1 MIKVKSI
8 IILSL
13 IFNLAY
19 SMPTKDDF
27 NKKFIEV
34 AAKGNPTVVSIIS
47 ETVRENN
54 VFGGFGFGMPKEFED
69 MFPQFEERGRSLGSG
84 VIIDKLNG
92 YIVTNNHVVERAE
105 SIKIVLFDDREYE
118 AEIIGKHEQ
127 TDLAVLKID
136 ANNLNQVEMGDSDE
150 LSPGE
155 WVIAIGSPFG
165 INLNHTVTAGIISA
179 TGRSDVISARNFED
193 FIQHDAAINP
203 GNSGGGLFNLD
214 GELIGINNA
223 IATDGWS
230 RTNAGVGFA
239 IPINQTKRIIE
250 DLITIGDVKGAW
262 LGISFQE
269 ISENL
274 SLKLNLN
281 DTKGVMVTQ
290 VLKNSPAE
298 TAGLE
303 NQDVIIEIDGKK
315 INGTSDLRN
324 VIFHKYPGTEVNLTI
339 IRNGKKINKIVI
351 LSDRPS
357 DDELY
362 GSYETEKQDFD
373 LLGLKVETDEN
384 GSIKV
389 TEVKKGSSAS
399 KEEIKSGDLIT
410 QIDEKSIENIEDYYD
425 AIANISSGDMILVGV
440 TTVNQSRNFSQTYS
454 RYIAIKVD

>member
-1 MIKVKSI
+1 MKINFI
-8 IILSL
+8 LILSIL
-13 IFNLAY
+13 FNFIHTTP
-19 SMPTKDDF
+19 SKDDF

-34 AAKGNPTVVSIIS
+34 ASKGNPTVVSIIS

-84 VIIDKLNG
+84 VIIDDING

-136 ANNLNQVEMGDSDE
+136 AENLKQVNMGNSDN

-179 TGRSDVISARNFED
+179 TGRSDVMSARNFED

-250 DLITIGDVKGAW
+250 DLITMGDVKGAW

-281 DTKGVMVTQ
+281 DTKGVMITQ

-298 TAGLE
+298 TASLE
-303 NQDVIIEIDGKK
+303 RQDVIIEIDGKK

-324 VIFHKYPGTEVNLTI
+324 IIFHKYPGTEVNLTI
-339 IRNGKKINKIVI
+339 IRKGKKLNKIVI

-389 TEVKKGSSAS
+389 TEVKKESSAS
-399 KEEIKSGDLIT
+399 KEDIKSGDLIT
-410 QIDEKSIENIEDYYD
+410 QIDEKNIENIEDYYD
-425 AIANISSGDMILVGV
+425 AIANISSGDMVLVGV
-440 TTVNQSRNFSQTYS
+440 TTINQSRNFSQTYS

>member
-1 MIKVKSI
+1 MKKHVI
-8 IILSL
+8 IIFALFFSQ
-13 IFNLAY
+13 IIGIP
-19 SMPTKDDF
+19 SKDDF

-34 AAKGNPTVVSIIS
+34 ASKGNPTIVSIIS

-54 VFGGFGFGMPKEFED
+54 MFGGFGFGVPKEFED

-84 VIIDKLNG
+84 VIIDEING

-105 SIKIVLFDDREYE
+105 SIKIVLYDDREFE
-118 AEIIGKHEQ
+118 AEVIGRHEQ
-127 TDLAVLKID
+127 TDLAVLKIKAD
-136 ANNLNQVEMGDSDE
+136 NLSQVDMGDSDK
-150 LSPGE
+150 LQPGE

-214 GELIGINNA
+214 GKLIGINNA

-250 DLITIGDVKGAW
+250 DLISMGDVKGAW

-274 SLKLNLN
+274 SLKLDLD

-290 VLKNSPAE
+290 ILKNSPAE
-298 TAGLE
+298 NANLQK
-303 NQDVIIEIDGKK
+303 QDVIIEIDGQK

-324 VIFHKYPGTEVNLTI
+324 IIFHKYPGTEINLTI
-339 IRNGKKINKIVI
+339 MRKGQKINKIVI

-357 DDELY
+357 DEVLY
-362 GSYETEKQDFD
+362 GSYEEEKADFD
-373 LLGLKVETDEN
+373 LLGLKVQTDKN

-389 TEVKKGSSAS
+389 TEVKKETSAY
-399 KEEIKSGDLIT
+399 KEDIKEGDIIT
-410 QIDEKSIENIEDYYD
+410 QIDEKNIDNIENYYD
-425 AIANISSGDMILVGV
+425 AIANIVSGDIVLVGV
-440 TTVNQSRNFSQTYS
+440 TTINQSKNFSQTYS

>member
-1 MIKVKSI
+1 MKINFI
-8 IILSL
+8 LILSIL
-13 IFNLAY
+13 FNFIHTTP
-19 SMPTKDDF
+19 SKDDF

-34 AAKGNPTVVSIIS
+34 ASKGNPTVVSIIS

-84 VIIDKLNG
+84 VIIDEING

-136 ANNLNQVEMGDSDE
+136 AENLKQVVMGNSDN

-179 TGRSDVISARNFED
+179 TGRSDVMSARNFED

-250 DLITIGDVKGAW
+250 DLITMGDVKGAW

-281 DTKGVMVTQ
+281 DTKGVMITQ

-298 TAGLE
+298 TASLE
-303 NQDVIIEIDGKK
+303 RQDVIIEIDGKK

-324 VIFHKYPGTEVNLTI
+324 IIFHKYPGTEVNLTI
-339 IRNGKKINKIVI
+339 IRKGKKLNKIVI

-389 TEVKKGSSAS
+389 TEVKKESSAS
-399 KEEIKSGDLIT
+399 KEDIKSGDLIT
-410 QIDEKSIENIEDYYD
+410 QIDEKNIENIEDYYD
-425 AIANISSGDMILVGV
+425 AIANISSGDMVLVGV
-440 TTVNQSRNFSQTYS
+440 TTINQSRNFSQTYS

>member
-1 MIKVKSI
+1 MKRNF
-8 IILSL
+8 LFTFTL
-13 IFNLAY
+13 IFNFLYATP
-19 SMPTKDDF
+19 SKDDF

-34 AAKGNPTVVSIIS
+34 ASLGNPTVVSIIS

-54 VFGGFGFGMPKEFED
+54 MFGGFGFGMPKEFED

-84 VIIDKLNG
+84 VIIDEING

-105 SIKIVLFDDREYE
+105 SIKIVLFDDREFD
-118 AEIIGKHEQ
+118 AEIVGRHEQ

-136 ANNLNQVEMGDSDE
+136 AENLSQVDMGNSDE

-250 DLITIGDVKGAW
+250 DLISMGDVKGAW

-274 SLKLNLN
+274 SLKLNLD

-298 TAGLE
+298 IADLKI
-303 NQDVIIEIDGKK
+303 QDVIVEIDGEKV
-315 INGTSDLRN
+315 NGTSDLRN
-324 VIFHKYPGTEVNLTI
+324 IIFHKYPGTEVNLSI
-339 IRNGKKINKIVI
+339 IRKGLKINKIVI
-351 LSDRPS
+351 LTNRPT
-357 DDELY
+357 DEELY

-373 LLGLKVETDEN
+373 LLGLKVEVDEN
-384 GSIKV
+384 GSIIV
-389 TEVKKGSSAS
+389 REVKKDSSAS
-399 KEEIKSGDLIT
+399 KEDIKTGDLIT
-410 QIDEKSIENIEDYYD
+410 QIDEKNIENIEDYFD
-425 AIANISSGDMILVGV
+425 AIANISSGDIVLVGV

>member
-1 MIKVKSI
+1 MKKHVI
-8 IILSL
+8 IIFALFFSQ
-13 IFNLAY
+13 IIGIP
-19 SMPTKDDF
+19 SKDDF

-34 AAKGNPTVVSIIS
+34 ASKGNPTIVSIIS

-54 VFGGFGFGMPKEFED
+54 MFGGFGFGVPKEFED

-84 VIIDKLNG
+84 VIIDEING

-105 SIKIVLFDDREYE
+105 SIKIVLYDDREFE
-118 AEIIGKHEQ
+118 AEVIGRHEQ
-127 TDLAVLKID
+127 TDLAVLKIKAD
-136 ANNLNQVEMGDSDE
+136 NLSQVDMGDSDK
-150 LSPGE
+150 LQPGE

-214 GELIGINNA
+214 GKLIGINNA

-250 DLITIGDVKGAW
+250 DLISMGDVKGAW

-269 ISENL
+269 ISKNL
-274 SLKLNLN
+274 SLKLDLD

-290 VLKNSPAE
+290 ILKNSPAE
-298 TAGLE
+298 NANLQK
-303 NQDVIIEIDGKK
+303 QDVIIEIDGQK

-324 VIFHKYPGTEVNLTI
+324 IIFHKYPGTEINLTI
-339 IRNGKKINKIVI
+339 MRKGQKINKIVI

-357 DDELY
+357 DEVLY
-362 GSYETEKQDFD
+362 GSYEEEKADFD
-373 LLGLKVETDEN
+373 LLGLKVQTDKN

-389 TEVKKGSSAS
+389 TEVKKETSAY
-399 KEEIKSGDLIT
+399 KEDIKEGDIIT
-410 QIDEKSIENIEDYYD
+410 QIDEKNIDNIENYYD
-425 AIANISSGDMILVGV
+425 AIANIVSGDIVLVGV
-440 TTVNQSRNFSQTYS
+440 TTINQSKNFSQTYS

>member
-1 MIKVKSI
+1 MKKHVI
-8 IILSL
+8 IIFALFFSQ
-13 IFNLAY
+13 IIGIP
-19 SMPTKDDF
+19 SKDDF

-34 AAKGNPTVVSIIS
+34 ASKGNPTIVSIIS

-54 VFGGFGFGMPKEFED
+54 MFGGFGFGVPKEFED

-84 VIIDKLNG
+84 VIIDEING

-105 SIKIVLFDDREYE
+105 SIKIVLYDDREFE
-118 AEIIGKHEQ
+118 AEVIGRHEQ
-127 TDLAVLKID
+127 TDLAVLKIKAD
-136 ANNLNQVEMGDSDE
+136 NLSQVDMGDSDK
-150 LSPGE
+150 LQPGE

-179 TGRSDVISARNFED
+179 TGRSDVMSARNFED

-214 GELIGINNA
+214 GKLIGINNA

-250 DLITIGDVKGAW
+250 DLISMGDVKGAW

-269 ISENL
+269 ISKNL
-274 SLKLNLN
+274 SLKLDLD

-290 VLKNSPAE
+290 ILKNSPAE
-298 TAGLE
+298 NANLQK
-303 NQDVIIEIDGKK
+303 QDVIIEIDGQK

-324 VIFHKYPGTEVNLTI
+324 IIFHKYPGTEINLTI
-339 IRNGKKINKIVI
+339 MRKGQKINKIII

-357 DDELY
+357 DEVLY
-362 GSYETEKQDFD
+362 GSYEEEKADFD
-373 LLGLKVETDEN
+373 LLGLKVQTDKN

-389 TEVKKGSSAS
+389 AEVKKETSAY
-399 KEEIKSGDLIT
+399 KEDIKEGDIIT
-410 QIDEKSIENIEDYYD
+410 QIDEKNIDNIENYYD
-425 AIANISSGDMILVGV
+425 AIANIVSGDIVLVGV
-440 TTVNQSRNFSQTYS
+440 TTINQSKNFSQTYS

>member
-1 MIKVKSI
+1 MKKHI
-8 IILSL
+8 II
-13 IFNLAY
+13 IFALFF
-19 SMPTKDDF
+19 SQIIGIPSKDDF

-34 AAKGNPTVVSIIS
+34 ASKGNPTIVSIIS

-54 VFGGFGFGMPKEFED
+54 MFGGFGFGMPKEFED

-84 VIIDKLNG
+84 VIIDEING

-105 SIKIVLFDDREYE
+105 SIKIVLYDDREFE
-118 AEIIGKHEQ
+118 AEVIGRHEQ
-127 TDLAVLKID
+127 TDLAVLKIKAD
-136 ANNLNQVEMGDSDE
+136 NLSQADMGDSDKLE
-150 LSPGE
+150 PGE

-214 GELIGINNA
+214 GKLIGINNA

-250 DLITIGDVKGAW
+250 DLISMGDVKGAW

-274 SLKLNLN
+274 SLKLDLN
-281 DTKGVMVTQ
+281 DTKGVMITQ

-298 TAGLE
+298 NANLQK
-303 NQDVIIEIDGKK
+303 QDVIIEIDGQK

-324 VIFHKYPGTEVNLTI
+324 IIFHKYPGTEINLTI
-339 IRNGKKINKIVI
+339 MRKGQKINKIVI
-351 LSDRPS
+351 LTDRPT
-357 DDELY
+357 DEELY
-362 GSYETEKQDFD
+362 GSYNTEKQDFD
-373 LLGLKVETDEN
+373 LLGLKVKVDEN
-384 GSIKV
+384 GSIKIS
-389 TEVKKGSSAS
+389 EVKKDSSAS
-399 KEEIKSGDLIT
+399 KEEIKTGDLIT
-410 QIDEKSIENIEDYYD
+410 QIDEKNIENIEDYFD
-425 AIANISSGDMILVGV
+425 AIANISSGDIVLVGV

>member
-1 MIKVKSI
+1 MKNYWLIVFISI
-8 IILSL
+8 FSFTFAL
-13 IFNLAY
+13 
-19 SMPTKDDF
+19 PTKDDF

-34 AAKGNPTVVSIIS
+34 AAIGNPTVVSIIS
-47 ETVRENN
+47 ETVSQNN

-84 VIIDKLNG
+84 VIIDKING

-118 AEIIGKHEQ
+118 AEVIGKHEQ

-136 ANNLNQVEMGDSDE
+136 AENLNQVNMGNSDN
-150 LSPGE
+150 LYPGE

-179 TGRSDVISARNFED
+179 TGRSDVMSARNFED

-214 GELIGINNA
+214 GELVGINNA

-250 DLITIGDVKGAW
+250 DLITMGDVKGAW

-281 DTKGVMVTQ
+281 DTKGVMITQ
-290 VLKNSPAE
+290 ILKNSPAE
-298 TAGLE
+298 TAQLE
-303 NQDVIIEIDGKK
+303 KQDVIVEIDGKK

-324 VIFHKYPGTEVNLTI
+324 IIFHKYPGTEVNLSI
-339 IRNGKKINKIVI
+339 IRKGLKINKIVI
-351 LSDRPS
+351 LTNRPT
-357 DDELY
+357 DEELY

-373 LLGLKVETDEN
+373 LLGLKVEVDEN

-389 TEVKKGSSAS
+389 SEVKKDSSAS
-399 KEEIKSGDLIT
+399 KEDIKTGDLIT
-410 QIDEKSIENIEDYYD
+410 QIDEKNIENIEDYFD
-425 AIANISSGDMILVGV
+425 AVANISSGDIVLVGV

>member
-1 MIKVKSI
+1 MKKYIVI
-8 IILSL
+8 IFIL
-13 IFNLAY
+13 IF
-19 SMPTKDDF
+19 SQIFGIPSKDDF

-34 AAKGNPTVVSIIS
+34 ASKGNPTIVSIIS

-54 VFGGFGFGMPKEFED
+54 MFGGFGFGMPKEFED

-84 VIIDKLNG
+84 VIIDEING

-105 SIKIVLFDDREYE
+105 SIKIVLYDDREFE
-118 AEIIGKHEQ
+118 AEVIGKHEQ
-127 TDLAVLKID
+127 TDLAVLKIEAD
-136 ANNLNQVEMGDSDE
+136 NLSQVEMGNSDK
-150 LSPGE
+150 LAPGE

-214 GELIGINNA
+214 AELIGINNA

-250 DLITIGDVKGAW
+250 DLISMGDVKGAW

-274 SLKLNLN
+274 SLKLDLN

-290 VLKNSPAE
+290 VLKDSPAE
-298 TAGLE
+298 NANLKT
-303 NQDVIIEIDGKK
+303 QDVIIEIDGQK

-324 VIFHKYPGTEVNLTI
+324 IIFHKYPGTEINLTI
-339 IRNGKKINKIVI
+339 IRKGQKINKIVI
-351 LSDRPS
+351 LSNRPS
-357 DDELY
+357 DEILY
-362 GSYETEKQDFD
+362 GSYESEKAEFD
-373 LLGLKVETDEN
+373 LLGLKVQTDKN

-389 TEVKKGSSAS
+389 TEVKKETSAH
-399 KEEIKSGDLIT
+399 KEDIKEGDVIT
-410 QIDEKSIENIEDYYD
+410 QIDEKTIKNIEDYYD
-425 AIANISSGDMILVGV
+425 AISNIVSGDIVLVGV
-440 TTVNQSRNFSQTYS
+440 TTINQSKNFSQTYS

>member
-1 MIKVKSI
+1 MKINFI
-8 IILSL
+8 LILSIL
-13 IFNLAY
+13 FNFIHTTP
-19 SMPTKDDF
+19 SKDDF

-34 AAKGNPTVVSIIS
+34 ASKGNPTVVSIIS

-84 VIIDKLNG
+84 VIIDEING

-136 ANNLNQVEMGDSDE
+136 AENLKQVNMGNSDN

-179 TGRSDVISARNFED
+179 TGRSDVMSARNFED

-239 IPINQTKRIIE
+239 IPINQTKRIIQ
-250 DLITIGDVKGAW
+250 DLITMGDVKGAW

-281 DTKGVMVTQ
+281 DTKGVMITQ

-298 TAGLE
+298 TASLE
-303 NQDVIIEIDGKK
+303 RQDVIIEIDGKK

-324 VIFHKYPGTEVNLTI
+324 IIFHKYPGTEVNLTI
-339 IRNGKKINKIVI
+339 IRKGKKLNKIII

-389 TEVKKGSSAS
+389 TEVKKESSAS
-399 KEEIKSGDLIT
+399 KEDIKSGDLIT
-410 QIDEKSIENIEDYYD
+410 QIDEKNIENIEDYYD
-425 AIANISSGDMILVGV
+425 AIANISSGDMVLVGV
-440 TTVNQSRNFSQTYS
+440 TTINQSRNFSQTYS

>member
-1 MIKVKSI
+1 MKKHVI
-8 IILSL
+8 IIFALFFSQ
-13 IFNLAY
+13 IIGIP
-19 SMPTKDDF
+19 SKDDF

-34 AAKGNPTVVSIIS
+34 ASKGNPTIVSIIS

-54 VFGGFGFGMPKEFED
+54 MFGGFGFGVPKEFED

-84 VIIDKLNG
+84 VIIDEING

-105 SIKIVLFDDREYE
+105 SIKIVLYDDREFE
-118 AEIIGKHEQ
+118 AEVIGRHEQ
-127 TDLAVLKID
+127 TDLAVLKIKAD
-136 ANNLNQVEMGDSDE
+136 NLSQVDMGDSDK
-150 LSPGE
+150 LQPGE

-214 GELIGINNA
+214 GKLIGINNA

-250 DLITIGDVKGAW
+250 DLISMGDVKGAW

-269 ISENL
+269 ISKNL
-274 SLKLNLN
+274 SLKLDLD

-290 VLKNSPAE
+290 ILKNSPAE
-298 TAGLE
+298 NANLQK
-303 NQDVIIEIDGKK
+303 QDVIIEIDGQK

-324 VIFHKYPGTEVNLTI
+324 IIFHKYPGTEINLTI
-339 IRNGKKINKIVI
+339 MRKGQKINKIII

-357 DDELY
+357 DEVLY
-362 GSYETEKQDFD
+362 GSYEEEKADFD
-373 LLGLKVETDEN
+373 LLGLKVQTDKN

-389 TEVKKGSSAS
+389 TEVKKETSAY
-399 KEEIKSGDLIT
+399 KEDIKEGDIIT
-410 QIDEKSIENIEDYYD
+410 QIDEKNIDNIENYYD
-425 AIANISSGDMILVGV
+425 AIANIVSGDIVLVGV
-440 TTVNQSRNFSQTYS
+440 TTINQSKNFSQTYS

>member
-1 MIKVKSI
+1 MKRNF
-8 IILSL
+8 LFTFTL
-13 IFNLAY
+13 IFNFLYATP
-19 SMPTKDDF
+19 SKDDF

-34 AAKGNPTVVSIIS
+34 ASLGNPTVVSIIS

-54 VFGGFGFGMPKEFED
+54 MFGGFGFGMPKEFED

-84 VIIDKLNG
+84 VIIDKING

-105 SIKIVLFDDREYE
+105 SIKIVLFDDREFD
-118 AEIIGKHEQ
+118 AEIVGRHEQ

-136 ANNLNQVEMGDSDE
+136 AENLSQVDMGNSDK

-250 DLITIGDVKGAW
+250 DLISMGDVKGAW

-274 SLKLNLN
+274 SLKLNLD

-298 TAGLE
+298 IADLKI
-303 NQDVIIEIDGKK
+303 QDVIVEIDGEKV
-315 INGTSDLRN
+315 NGTSDLRN
-324 VIFHKYPGTEVNLTI
+324 IIFHKYPGTEVNLSI
-339 IRNGKKINKIVI
+339 IRKGLKINKIVI
-351 LSDRPS
+351 LTNRPT
-357 DDELY
+357 DEELY

-373 LLGLKVETDEN
+373 LLGLKVEVDEN

-389 TEVKKGSSAS
+389 REVKKDSSAS
-399 KEEIKSGDLIT
+399 KEDIKTGDLIT
-410 QIDEKSIENIEDYYD
+410 QIDEKNIENIEDYFD
-425 AIANISSGDMILVGV
+425 AIANISSGDIVLVGV
-440 TTVNQSRNFSQTYS
+440 TTINQSRNFSQTYS

>member
-1 MIKVKSI
+1 MKINFI
-8 IILSL
+8 LILSIL
-13 IFNLAY
+13 FNFIHTTP
-19 SMPTKDDF
+19 SKDDF

-34 AAKGNPTVVSIIS
+34 ASKGNPTVVSIIS

-84 VIIDKLNG
+84 VIIDEING

-136 ANNLNQVEMGDSDE
+136 AENLKQVNMGNSDN

-179 TGRSDVISARNFED
+179 TGRSDVMSARNFED

-239 IPINQTKRIIE
+239 IPINQTKRIIQ
-250 DLITIGDVKGAW
+250 DLITMGDVKGAW

-281 DTKGVMVTQ
+281 DTKGVMITQ

-298 TAGLE
+298 TASLE
-303 NQDVIIEIDGKK
+303 RQDVIIEIDGKK

-324 VIFHKYPGTEVNLTI
+324 IIFHKYPGTEVNLTI
-339 IRNGKKINKIVI
+339 IRKGKKLNKIVI

-389 TEVKKGSSAS
+389 TEVKKESSAS

-410 QIDEKSIENIEDYYD
+410 QIDEKNIENIEDYYD
-425 AIANISSGDMILVGV
+425 AIANISSGDMVLVGV
-440 TTVNQSRNFSQTYS
+440 TTINQSRNFSQTYS

>member
-1 MIKVKSI
+1 MKINFI
-8 IILSL
+8 LILSIL
-13 IFNLAY
+13 FNFIHTTP
-19 SMPTKDDF
+19 SKDDF

-34 AAKGNPTVVSIIS
+34 ARKGNPTVVSIIS

-84 VIIDKLNG
+84 VIIDEING

-136 ANNLNQVEMGDSDE
+136 AENLKQVNMGNSDN

-179 TGRSDVISARNFED
+179 TGRSDVMSARNFED

-250 DLITIGDVKGAW
+250 DLITMGDVKGAW

-281 DTKGVMVTQ
+281 DTKGVMITQ

-298 TAGLE
+298 TASLE
-303 NQDVIIEIDGKK
+303 RQDVIIEIDGKK

-324 VIFHKYPGTEVNLTI
+324 IIFHKYPGTEVNLTI
-339 IRNGKKINKIVI
+339 IRKGKKLNKIVI

-389 TEVKKGSSAS
+389 AEVKNESSAS
-399 KEEIKSGDLIT
+399 KEDIKSGDLIT
-410 QIDEKSIENIEDYYD
+410 QIDEKNIENIEDYYD
-425 AIANISSGDMILVGV
+425 AIANISSGDMVLVGV
-440 TTVNQSRNFSQTYS
+440 TTINQSRNFSQTYS

>member
-1 MIKVKSI
+1 MSKK
-8 IILSL
+8 IIL
-13 IFNLAY
+13 IFLLFCSHIIGVPSKN
-19 SMPTKDDF
+19 DF

-34 AAKGNPTVVSIIS
+34 ASKGNPTVVSIIS
-47 ETVRENN
+47 ETIKENN
-54 VFGGFGFGMPKEFED
+54 MFGGFGFGVPKEFED

-84 VIIDKLNG
+84 VIIDSING

-105 SIKIVLFDDREYE
+105 SIKIVLYDDREFE
-118 AEIIGKHEQ
+118 AEVIGSHEQ
-127 TDLAVLKID
+127 TDLAVLKIN
-136 ANNLNQVEMGDSDE
+136 AKE
-150 LSPGE
+150 LSQVNMGNSDNLKPGE

-250 DLITIGDVKGAW
+250 DLISLGDVKGAW

-274 SLKLNLN
+274 SLKLDLN

-290 VLKNSPAE
+290 VLKKSPAE
-298 TAGLE
+298 IAGLE
-303 NQDVIIEIDGKK
+303 KQDVITEIDGQKV
-315 INGTSDLRN
+315 NGTSDLRN
-324 VIFHKYPGTEVNLTI
+324 IIFHKYPGTEINLTI
-339 IRNGKKINKIVI
+339 IRDGETINKIVI
-351 LSDRPS
+351 LTDRPT
-357 DDELY
+357 DEVLY
-362 GSYETEKQDFD
+362 GSYEIEKAEFD
-373 LLGLKVETDEN
+373 LLGLKIQADKN

-389 TEVKKGSSAS
+389 SEVKKGSSAS
-399 KEEIKSGDLIT
+399 NEDIKEGDVIT
-410 QIDEKSIENIEDYYD
+410 QIDDKIIENIENYYD
-425 AIANISSGDMILVGV
+425 AIANITSGDIVLVGV
-440 TTVNQSRNFSQTYS
+440 TTINQSKNFSQTYS

>member
-1 MIKVKSI
+1 MKINFI
-8 IILSL
+8 LILSIL
-13 IFNLAY
+13 FNFIHTTP
-19 SMPTKDDF
+19 SKDDF

-34 AAKGNPTVVSIIS
+34 ASKGNPTVVSIIS

-84 VIIDKLNG
+84 VIIDEING

-136 ANNLNQVEMGDSDE
+136 AENLKQVNMGNSDN

-179 TGRSDVISARNFED
+179 TGRSDVMSARNFED

-250 DLITIGDVKGAW
+250 DLITMGDVKGAW

-281 DTKGVMVTQ
+281 DTKGVMITQ

-298 TAGLE
+298 TASLE
-303 NQDVIIEIDGKK
+303 RQDVIIEIDGKK

-324 VIFHKYPGTEVNLTI
+324 IIFHKYPGTEVNLAI
-339 IRNGKKINKIVI
+339 IRKGKKLNKIVI

-384 GSIKV
+384 GDIKV
-389 TEVKKGSSAS
+389 TEVKKESSAS
-399 KEEIKSGDLIT
+399 KEDIKSGDLIT
-410 QIDEKSIENIEDYYD
+410 QIDEKNIENIEDYYD
-425 AIANISSGDMILVGV
+425 AIANISSGDMVLVGV
-440 TTVNQSRNFSQTYS
+440 TTINQSRNFSQTYS

>member
-1 MIKVKSI
+1 MKINFI
-8 IILSL
+8 LILSIL
-13 IFNLAY
+13 FNFIHTTP
-19 SMPTKDDF
+19 SKDDF

-34 AAKGNPTVVSIIS
+34 ASKGNPTVVSIIS

-84 VIIDKLNG
+84 VIIDEING

-118 AEIIGKHEQ
+118 AEIVGKHEQ

-136 ANNLNQVEMGDSDE
+136 AENLKQVDMGNSDN

-179 TGRSDVISARNFED
+179 TGRSDVMSARNFED

-250 DLITIGDVKGAW
+250 DLITMGDVKGAW

-281 DTKGVMVTQ
+281 DTKGVMITQ

-298 TAGLE
+298 TASLE
-303 NQDVIIEIDGKK
+303 RQDVIIEIDGKK

-324 VIFHKYPGTEVNLTI
+324 IIFHKYPGTEVNLTI
-339 IRNGKKINKIVI
+339 IRKGKKLNKIVI

-384 GSIKV
+384 GDIKV
-389 TEVKKGSSAS
+389 TEVKKESSAS
-399 KEEIKSGDLIT
+399 KEDIKSGDLIT
-410 QIDEKSIENIEDYYD
+410 QIDEKNIENIEDYYD
-425 AIANISSGDMILVGV
+425 AIANISSGDMVLVGV
-440 TTVNQSRNFSQTYS
+440 TTINQSRNFSQTYS

>member
-1 MIKVKSI
+1 MKRNF
-8 IILSL
+8 LFTFTL
-13 IFNLAY
+13 IFNFLYATP
-19 SMPTKDDF
+19 SKDDF

-34 AAKGNPTVVSIIS
+34 ASLGNPTVVSIIS

-54 VFGGFGFGMPKEFED
+54 MFGGFGFGMPKEFED

-84 VIIDKLNG
+84 VIIDKING

-105 SIKIVLFDDREYE
+105 SIKIVLFDDREYD
-118 AEIIGKHEQ
+118 AEIVGKHEQ

-136 ANNLNQVEMGDSDE
+136 AENLSQVDMGNSDE

-250 DLITIGDVKGAW
+250 DLISMGDVKGAW

-274 SLKLNLN
+274 SLKLNLD

-298 TAGLE
+298 IADLKI
-303 NQDVIIEIDGKK
+303 QDVIVEIDGEKV
-315 INGTSDLRN
+315 NGTSDLRN
-324 VIFHKYPGTEVNLTI
+324 IIFHKYPGTEVNLSI
-339 IRNGKKINKIVI
+339 IRKGLKINKIVI
-351 LSDRPS
+351 LTNRPT
-357 DDELY
+357 DEELY

-373 LLGLKVETDEN
+373 LLGLKVEVDEN

-389 TEVKKGSSAS
+389 REVKKDSSAS
-399 KEEIKSGDLIT
+399 KEDIKTGDLIT
-410 QIDEKSIENIEDYYD
+410 QIDEKNIENIEDYFD
-425 AIANISSGDMILVGV
+425 AVANISSGDIVLVGV

>member
-1 MIKVKSI
+1 MKKHIVI
-8 IILSL
+8 IFIL
-13 IFNLAY
+13 IF
-19 SMPTKDDF
+19 SQIFGIPSKDDF

-34 AAKGNPTVVSIIS
+34 ASKGNPTIVSIIS

-54 VFGGFGFGMPKEFED
+54 MFDGFGFGMPKEFED

-84 VIIDKLNG
+84 VIIDKING

-105 SIKIVLFDDREYE
+105 SIKILLYDDREFE
-118 AEIIGKHEQ
+118 AEIIGRHEQ
-127 TDLAVLKID
+127 TDLAVLKIEAD
-136 ANNLNQVEMGDSDE
+136 NLNQVKMGNSDK
-150 LSPGE
+150 LLPGE

-214 GELIGINNA
+214 AELIGINNA

-250 DLITIGDVKGAW
+250 DLISMGDVKGAW

-274 SLKLNLN
+274 SLKLDLN
-281 DTKGVMVTQ
+281 NTKGVMVTQ

-298 TAGLE
+298 NANLKK
-303 NQDVIIEIDGKK
+303 QDVIIEIDGQK
-315 INGTSDLRN
+315 INGTTNLRN
-324 VIFHKYPGTEVNLTI
+324 IIFHKYPGTEINLTI
-339 IRNGKKINKIVI
+339 VRKGQKINKLVI
-351 LSDRPS
+351 LSNRPS
-357 DDELY
+357 DEILY
-362 GSYETEKQDFD
+362 GSYEIEKKDFD
-373 LLGLKVETDEN
+373 LLGLKVQSDKN

-389 TEVKKGSSAS
+389 TEVKKETSAY
-399 KEEIKSGDLIT
+399 KEDIKEGDIIT
-410 QIDEKSIENIEDYYD
+410 QINEKTIENIEDYYD
-425 AIANISSGDMILVGV
+425 AIANIISEDIVLVGV
-440 TTVNQSRNFSQTYS
+440 TTINQSKNFSQTYS

>member
-1 MIKVKSI
+1 MKINFI
-8 IILSL
+8 LILSIL
-13 IFNLAY
+13 FNFIHTTP
-19 SMPTKDDF
+19 SKDDF

-34 AAKGNPTVVSIIS
+34 ASKGNPTVVSIIS

-84 VIIDKLNG
+84 VIIDEING

-136 ANNLNQVEMGDSDE
+136 AENLKQVNMGNSDN

-179 TGRSDVISARNFED
+179 TGRSDVMSARNFED

-250 DLITIGDVKGAW
+250 DLITMGDVKGAW

-281 DTKGVMVTQ
+281 DTKGVMITQ

-298 TAGLE
+298 TASLE
-303 NQDVIIEIDGKK
+303 RQDVIIEIDGKK

-324 VIFHKYPGTEVNLTI
+324 IIFHKYPGTEVNLTI
-339 IRNGKKINKIVI
+339 IRKGKKLNKIVI

-389 TEVKKGSSAS
+389 TEVKKESSAS
-399 KEEIKSGDLIT
+399 KEDIKSGDLIT
-410 QIDEKSIENIEDYYD
+410 QIDEKNIENIEDYYD
-425 AIANISSGDMILVGV
+425 AIANISSGDMVLVGV
-440 TTVNQSRNFSQTYS
+440 TTINQSRNFSQTYS

>member
-1 MIKVKSI
+1 MKKHVI
-8 IILSL
+8 IIFALFFSQ
-13 IFNLAY
+13 IIGIP
-19 SMPTKDDF
+19 SKDDF

-34 AAKGNPTVVSIIS
+34 ASKGNPTIVSIIS

-54 VFGGFGFGMPKEFED
+54 MFGGFGFGVPKEFED

-84 VIIDKLNG
+84 VIIDEING

-105 SIKIVLFDDREYE
+105 SIKIVLYDDREFE
-118 AEIIGKHEQ
+118 AEVIGRHEQ
-127 TDLAVLKID
+127 TDLAVLKIKAD
-136 ANNLNQVEMGDSDE
+136 NLSQVDMGDSDK
-150 LSPGE
+150 LQPGE

-214 GELIGINNA
+214 GKLIGINNA

-230 RTNAGVGFA
+230 KTNAGVGFA

-250 DLITIGDVKGAW
+250 DLISMGDVKGAW

-274 SLKLNLN
+274 SLKLDLD

-290 VLKNSPAE
+290 ILKNSPAE
-298 TAGLE
+298 NANLQK
-303 NQDVIIEIDGKK
+303 QDVIIEIDGQK

-324 VIFHKYPGTEVNLTI
+324 IIFHKYPGTEINLTI
-339 IRNGKKINKIVI
+339 MRKGQKINKIVI

-357 DDELY
+357 DEVLY
-362 GSYETEKQDFD
+362 GSYEEEEADFD
-373 LLGLKVETDEN
+373 LLGLKVQTDKN

-389 TEVKKGSSAS
+389 TEVKKETSAY
-399 KEEIKSGDLIT
+399 KEDIKEGDIIT
-410 QIDEKSIENIEDYYD
+410 QIDEKNIDNIENYYD
-425 AIANISSGDMILVGV
+425 AIANIVSGDIVLVGV
-440 TTVNQSRNFSQTYS
+440 TTINQSKNFSQTYS

>member
-1 MIKVKSI
+1 M
-8 IILSL
+8 
-13 IFNLAY
+13 
-19 SMPTKDDF
+19 
-27 NKKFIEV
+27 
-34 AAKGNPTVVSIIS
+34 GN
-47 ETVRENN
+47 
-54 VFGGFGFGMPKEFED
+54 
-69 MFPQFEERGRSLGSG
+69 
-84 VIIDKLNG
+84 
-92 YIVTNNHVVERAE
+92 
-105 SIKIVLFDDREYE
+105 
-118 AEIIGKHEQ
+118 
-127 TDLAVLKID
+127 
-136 ANNLNQVEMGDSDE
+136 SDE

-250 DLITIGDVKGAW
+250 DLISMGDVKGAW

-274 SLKLNLN
+274 SLKLNLD

-298 TAGLE
+298 IADLKI
-303 NQDVIIEIDGKK
+303 QDVIVEIDGEKV
-315 INGTSDLRN
+315 NGTSDLRN
-324 VIFHKYPGTEVNLTI
+324 IIFHKYPGTEVNLSI
-339 IRNGKKINKIVI
+339 IRKGLKINKIVI
-351 LSDRPS
+351 LTNRPT
-357 DDELY
+357 DEELY

-373 LLGLKVETDEN
+373 LLGLKVEVDEN

-389 TEVKKGSSAS
+389 REVKKDSSAS
-399 KEEIKSGDLIT
+399 KEDIKTGDLIT
-410 QIDEKSIENIEDYYD
+410 QIDEKNIENIEDYFD
-425 AIANISSGDMILVGV
+425 AIANISSGDIVLVGV

>member
-1 MIKVKSI
+1 MKRNF
-8 IILSL
+8 LFTFTL
-13 IFNLAY
+13 IFNFLYATP
-19 SMPTKDDF
+19 SKDDF

-34 AAKGNPTVVSIIS
+34 ASLGNPTVVSIIS

-54 VFGGFGFGMPKEFED
+54 MFGGFGFGMPKEFED

-84 VIIDKLNG
+84 VIIDEING

-105 SIKIVLFDDREYE
+105 SIKIVLFDDREFD
-118 AEIIGKHEQ
+118 AEIVGRHEQ

-136 ANNLNQVEMGDSDE
+136 AENLSQVDMGNSDK

-250 DLITIGDVKGAW
+250 DLISMGDVKGAW

-274 SLKLNLN
+274 SLKLNLD

-298 TAGLE
+298 IADLKI
-303 NQDVIIEIDGKK
+303 QDVIVEIDGEKV
-315 INGTSDLRN
+315 NGTSDLRN
-324 VIFHKYPGTEVNLTI
+324 IIFHKYPGTEVNLSI
-339 IRNGKKINKIVI
+339 IRKGLKINKIVI
-351 LSDRPS
+351 LTNRPT
-357 DDELY
+357 DEELY

-373 LLGLKVETDEN
+373 LLGLKVEVDEN
-384 GSIKV
+384 GSIIV
-389 TEVKKGSSAS
+389 REVKKDSSAS
-399 KEEIKSGDLIT
+399 KEDIKTGDLIT
-410 QIDEKSIENIEDYYD
+410 QIDEKNIENIEDYFD
-425 AIANISSGDMILVGV
+425 AIANISSGDIVLVGV

>member
-1 MIKVKSI
+1 MKINFI
-8 IILSL
+8 LILSIL
-13 IFNLAY
+13 FNFIHATP
-19 SMPTKDDF
+19 SKDDF

-34 AAKGNPTVVSIIS
+34 ASKGNPTVVSIIS

-54 VFGGFGFGMPKEFED
+54 MFGGFGFGMPKEFED

-84 VIIDKLNG
+84 VIIDEING

-118 AEIIGKHEQ
+118 AEIIGKHQQ

-136 ANNLNQVEMGDSDE
+136 AENLKQVDMGNSDN

-179 TGRSDVISARNFED
+179 TGRSDVMSARNFED

-250 DLITIGDVKGAW
+250 DLITMGDVKGAW

-281 DTKGVMVTQ
+281 DTKGVMITQ

-298 TAGLE
+298 TASLE
-303 NQDVIIEIDGKK
+303 RQDVIIEIDGKK

-324 VIFHKYPGTEVNLTI
+324 IIFHKYPGTEVNLTI
-339 IRNGKKINKIVI
+339 IRKGKKLNKIVI

-389 TEVKKGSSAS
+389 TEVKKESSAS
-399 KEEIKSGDLIT
+399 KEDIKSGDLIT
-410 QIDEKSIENIEDYYD
+410 QIDEKNIENIEDYYD
-425 AIANISSGDMILVGV
+425 AIANISSGDMVLVGV
-440 TTVNQSRNFSQTYS
+440 TTINQSRNFSQTYS

>member
-1 MIKVKSI
+1 MKINFI
-8 IILSL
+8 IILSIL
-13 IFNLAY
+13 FNLIHTAP
-19 SMPTKDDF
+19 SKDDF

-34 AAKGNPTVVSIIS
+34 ASKGNPTVVSIIS

-84 VIIDKLNG
+84 VIIDEING

-136 ANNLNQVEMGDSDE
+136 AENLKQVDMGNSDN

-179 TGRSDVISARNFED
+179 TGRSDVMSARNFED

-250 DLITIGDVKGAW
+250 DLITMGDVKGAW

-281 DTKGVMVTQ
+281 DTKGVMITQ

-298 TAGLE
+298 TASLE
-303 NQDVIIEIDGKK
+303 RQDVIIEIDGKK

-324 VIFHKYPGTEVNLTI
+324 IIFHKYPGTEVNLTI
-339 IRNGKKINKIVI
+339 IRKGKKLNKIVI

-384 GSIKV
+384 GDIKV
-389 TEVKKGSSAS
+389 TEVKKESSAS
-399 KEEIKSGDLIT
+399 KEDIKSGDLIT
-410 QIDEKSIENIEDYYD
+410 QIDEKNIENIEDYYD
-425 AIANISSGDMILVGV
+425 AIANISSGDMVLVGV
-440 TTVNQSRNFSQTYS
+440 TTINQSRNFSQTYS